1 MKTKRVVVKMTQ
13 EEYERLEGLAKLNTS
28 GNTSQLIRSLINRAY
43 MLPSELGLLPVQ
55 DKDEADQS

>member
-13 EEYERLEGLAKLNTS
+13 EEYERLEALAKINTS

-43 MLPSELGLLPVQ
+43 MLPSEHGLLPAQ
-55 DKDEADQS
+55 GRSDD